1 MVCGGKMFTI
11 LDSCGL
17 VRVPKNKYADDN
29 IVYAYKNR
37 HIDLSKPIQVYR
49 NLHKKAYSVRQF
61 GLVVAHAQRLCLSN
75 CKFIV
80 NSAGQARTRKERKKY
95 VHAWIEGFYSTSGM
109 GTTAARND
117 LRSEIRYNPYR
128 DDTFICDN
136 LVVQPLKLEGARFV
150 ILDEYKVTG
159 SYLETL

>member
-1 MVCGGKMFTI
+1 MFTI
-11 LDSCGL
+11 LDKKGL
-17 VRVPKNKYADDN
+17 IRIPQNKYADDN
-29 IVYAYKNR
+29 IVYPNKDR
-37 HIDLSKPIQVYR
+37 QIDLSKPVQVYK
-49 NLHKKAYSVRQF
+49 NLHKKCYSIRQS
-61 GLVVAHAQRLCLSN
+61 GLVVAYAQRICLKDCS
-75 CKFIV
+75 FIV
-80 NSAGQARTRKERKKY
+80 NKAGQERTRREKKKY